1 MSFPEHFI
9 SVFARNC
16 NVRRIDSPEARTFIE
31 RHHRYGWSK
40 CRYCYGLFVEKEGRD
55 GQFHKGDLVAVSCF
69 SNARKWEKDGT
80 SIKSYEWVRYASV
93 EGVRVSGG
101 MGKMLNAF
109 IEEVRPDDVMSY
121 APLSEGNEGEVY
133 LKLGFTLEEVK
144 EFVNGKSAKFR
155 LKLTD
160 YR

>member
-16 NVRRIDSPEARTFIE
+16 NVRRMDSPEARTFIE

-121 APLSEGNEGEVY
+121 APPSEGDEGEVY
-133 LKLGFTLEEVK
+133 LKLGFTLEEIK
-144 EFVNGKSAKFR
+144 EFGNGKSAKFR

>member
-1 MSFPEHFI
+1 M
-9 SVFARNC
+9 
-16 NVRRIDSPEARTFIE
+16 DSPEARTFIE
-31 RHHRYGWSK
+31 RYHRYGWSK

-69 SNARKWEKDGT
+69 SNARKWEKDGA

-109 IEEVRPDDVMSY
+109 IEDIRPDDVMSY

-144 EFVNGKSAKFR
+144 EFGNGKSAKFR

>member
-16 NVRRIDSPEARTFIE
+16 NVRRMDGPEARTFIE

-40 CRYCYGLFVEKEGRD
+40 CRYCYGLFVEKEGHD
-55 GQFHKGDLVAVSCF
+55 GRFHKGDLVAVSCF
-69 SNARKWEKDGT
+69 SNARKWEKDGV

-109 IEEVRPDDVMSY
+109 IEDVHPDDIMSY
-121 APLSEGNEGEVY
+121 APLSEGDEGDVY
-133 LKLGFTLEEVK
+133 LKLGFTLEEIK
-144 EFVNGKSAKFR
+144 EFGSGKSAKFR

>member
-16 NVRRIDSPEARTFIE
+16 NVRRMDGPEARTFIE

-40 CRYCYGLFVEKEGRD
+40 CRYCYGLFVEKEGHD
-55 GQFHKGDLVAVSCF
+55 GRFHKGDLVAVSCF
-69 SNARKWEKDGT
+69 SNARKWEKDGV

-101 MGKMLNAF
+101 MGKMMNAF

-121 APLSEGNEGEVY
+121 APLSEGDEGEVY
-133 LKLGFTLEEVK
+133 LKLGFTLEEIK
-144 EFVNGKSAKFR
+144 EFGSGKSAKFR

>member
-16 NVRRIDSPEARTFIE
+16 NVRRMDGPEARTFIE

-69 SNARKWEKDGT
+69 SNARKWEKDGV

-121 APLSEGNEGEVY
+121 AEPGSVDCGQVYRTLGFESEGMVS
-133 LKLGFTLEEVK
+133 KPGFCCE
-144 EFVNGKSAKFR
+144 KFR
-155 LKLTD
+155 LKLGW
-160 YR
+160 

>member
-16 NVRRIDSPEARTFIE
+16 NVRRMDSPEARTFIE

-55 GQFHKGDLVAVSCF
+55 GQFHKDDLVAVSCF

-80 SIKSYEWVRYASV
+80 SIKSYEWVRYASI

-109 IEEVRPDDVMSY
+109 IEDIRPDDVMSY
-121 APLSEGNEGEVY
+121 APLSEGGEGEVY
-133 LKLGFTLEEVK
+133 LKLGFTLEEIK
-144 EFVNGKSAKFR
+144 EFGNGKSAKFR